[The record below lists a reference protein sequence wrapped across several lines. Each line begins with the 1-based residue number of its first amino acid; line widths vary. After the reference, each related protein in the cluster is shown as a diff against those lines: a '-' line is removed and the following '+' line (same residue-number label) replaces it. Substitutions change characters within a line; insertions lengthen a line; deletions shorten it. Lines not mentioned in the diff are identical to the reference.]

1 MSNAGDTI
9 AVMAQRMWTS
19 ALQLRGREFCFI
31 LNYFL
36 REDSPTLAGTLGKI
50 ARAINQLCVTANRA
64 TAAVHPPDFVCYRGA
79 GFDDA
84 CVLRSIQ
91 SASLTVCVCV
101 CLSVSLSLSLC
112 VSLCLTLPVSLS
124 HSVSLR
130 TVTRPA
136 PPPPP
141 PSVAVCESVCIAR
154 LTRTLL
160 SLPHG
165 CGSGS
170 LPAPSWPSGGTPSGR
185 PALIAGPV
193 SSSSAFAIFGA
204 STCSEQ
210 RPLSVW
216 AE

>member
-36 REDSPTLAGTLGKI
+36 REDSPAMAGTLGKI

-91 SASLTVCVCV
+91 SDSLTVCVCV
-101 CLSVSLSLSLC
+101 CLSVSLSLSVC
-112 VSLCLTLPVSLS
+112 VCVCVCVCL
-124 HSVSLR
+124 
-130 TVTRPA
+130 
-136 PPPPP
+136 
-141 PSVAVCESVCIAR
+141 SVC
-154 LTRTLL
+154 
-160 SLPHG
+160 
-165 CGSGS
+165 
-170 LPAPSWPSGGTPSGR
+170 
-185 PALIAGPV
+185 
-193 SSSSAFAIFGA
+193 
-204 STCSEQ
+204 
-210 RPLSVW
+210 LSV
-216 AE
+216 